1 MKNTLLLHRIFRM
14 QYPRFNNDTGLVAQL
29 DRATAF

>member
-1 MKNTLLLHRIFRM
+1 MDLEDNRKSITFAP
-14 QYPRFNNDTGLVAQL
+14 YPTKGLVAQL

>member
-1 MKNTLLLHRIFRM
+1 MLKKMPNFAKAFMRRKI
-14 QYPRFNNDTGLVAQL
+14 GLVAQL

>member
-1 MKNTLLLHRIFRM
+1 MLNYKIYFVPLQSI
-14 QYPRFNNDTGLVAQL
+14 QNNGLVAQL